1 MINHYFKLF
10 IIILLYF
17 RVMANNPQ
25 DQNSMQQIYQM
36 FQNGQI
42 PMNNQNPN
50 MMNPNF
56 FYNPN
61 NMMWNN
67 GVNNGMPFMFP
78 NNFNFQ
84 NNLNPQPQPQNNG
97 ANWTLIF
104 ERKYDNNRIN
114 VQINSND
121 TVASA
126 FSKYRIKSL
135 EEISLKFTLNGKP
148 LDPNLTLSASGL
160 HDNSV
165 ITVEK
170 SSFNQ
175 PKYPNP
181 PPKGFWSLIFEKK
194 GDTRPVTVQI
204 ESTKKVGD
212 AVNSYKNKVQT
223 NDDMI
228 FIFNSKTLH
237 LDMTLVQAGIHDGSK
252 ILVITTSDIEGA

>member
-1 MINHYFKLF
+1 
-10 IIILLYF
+10 
-17 RVMANNPQ
+17 MANNPQ

-36 FQNGQI
+36 FQQGQN
-42 PMNNQNPN
+42 PLNNQNPN
-50 MMNPNF
+50 MMNQNF
-56 FYNPN
+56 FFNPN
-61 NMMWNN
+61 NNMMLNN

-84 NNLNPQPQPQNNG
+84 NNNVNPQTQPQNNV

-126 FSKYRIKSL
+126 ISKYKIKSL
-135 EEISLKFTLNGKP
+135 EEIDLKFTLNGKP
-148 LDPNLTLSASGL
+148 LAPYLTLSAAGL

-170 SSFNQ
+170 LSFNQ
-175 PKYPNP
+175 PKFPSP

-194 GDTRPVTVQI
+194 GDTRPVTIQI
-204 ESTKKVGD
+204 ESNKTVGD

-223 NDDMI
+223 NVDMI
-228 FIFNSKTLH
+228 FIFNSKTLD
-237 LDMTLVQAGIHDGSK
+237 LTKTLVKAGIHDGSK